1 MLISDQVDEWINNS
15 GQHADIFN
23 VGFDLGEIPAFQW
36 TLSSL
41 RRKETTKRP
50 GHIPTAFDFPA
61 MKLNMSSAVGSLLT
75 MLYFNLCVADLIEY
89 SGHCGEGVTGLD
101 WHQPLSHKGPG
112 HVFELFCLVEG
123 IYLAIL
129 MRCCSV
135 SLIGLIN
142 HLDNLSK
149 QYL

>member
-1 MLISDQVDEWINNS
+1 
-15 GQHADIFN
+15 
-23 VGFDLGEIPAFQW
+23 
-36 TLSSL
+36 
-41 RRKETTKRP
+41 
-50 GHIPTAFDFPA
+50 
-61 MKLNMSSAVGSLLT
+61 MSSAVGSLLT

-101 WHQPLSHKGPG
+101 WHQPLSQKGPC
-112 HVFELFCLVEG
+112 HVFELFCLVEGIVSFLCNCSLIISREKVIQMILDYNGMVYLELLDNEFELFSITG

-142 HLDNLSK
+142 HLDNL
-149 QYL
+149 

>member
-1 MLISDQVDEWINNS
+1 MVSSRGNSSHVSTCSSRRAKALCSQKDGLVQFPDQ
-15 GQHADIFN
+15 H
-23 VGFDLGEIPAFQW
+23 
-36 TLSSL
+36 
-41 RRKETTKRP
+41 RP
-50 GHIPTAFDFPA
+50 DHIPTAFDFLA
-61 MKLNMSSAVGSLLT
+61 MKLNMSSAVGSLLA

-101 WHQPLSHKGPG
+101 WHQPLSQKGPS